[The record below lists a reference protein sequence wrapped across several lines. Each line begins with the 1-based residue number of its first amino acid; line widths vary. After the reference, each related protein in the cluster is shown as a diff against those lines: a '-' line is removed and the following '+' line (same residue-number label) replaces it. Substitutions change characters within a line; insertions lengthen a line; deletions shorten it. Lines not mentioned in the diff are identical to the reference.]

1 MHTVDTTITIDAPPE
16 TVWEMIV
23 AFDQYDEWNPFILD
37 GEGTAAVGNQLRLE
51 IRPPGDKAMTHHPI
65 VQVADPGRHLQWLG
79 TLKSPK
85 LFAARHEFLLE
96 PDGEGTRL
104 RHREY
109 FSGVL
114 VLFLK
119 KTLQRTEE
127 GFHALNRALKER
139 AEKSAGA
146 RRVE

>member
-1 MHTVDTTITIDAPPE
+1 MHTVDTTITIAAPPD

-23 AFDQYDEWNPFILD
+23 AFDKYHEWNPFILN
-37 GEGTAAVGNQLRLE
+37 GEGAPVVGSQLKLE
-51 IRPPGDKAMTHHPI
+51 IQPPGDKAMTHHPT
-65 VQVADPGRHLQWLG
+65 VQVADAGRHLQWLG
-79 TLKSPK
+79 MVKSQRV
-85 LFAARHEFLLE
+85 FAGRHEFILE
-96 PDGEGTRL
+96 PDGAGTRL

-119 KTLQRTEE
+119 KTLARTEE
-127 GFHALNRALKER
+127 GFHALNQALKER
-139 AEKSAGA
+139 AEQASGV